1 MAYTEEQV
9 LKTKERLFELRKSH
23 NITATKMPQELS
35 DYMTGAC
42 LIDYEETDPENAT
55 RYRKTKGMS
64 IEKLVAI
71 ADYYNVSVDYLLGRT
86 DDKTNDFTMI
96 EISKKLNLPPDT
108 LMKISKM
115 LENDTINQLSFTL
128 FHLPDNT
135 EYFYNILY
143 SYFLFNV
150 LNQSDE
156 FMAEEKKKLT
166 EIEKEL
172 KAMNME
178 YRLMD
183 EEQTK
188 AEYRKKLNK
197 IFNEMLD
204 YIDGISLK
212 YADTDYS
219 KQYLDKLKGSDILNE
234 IAQLV
239 RERN

>member
-1 MAYTEEQV
+1 
-9 LKTKERLFELRKSH
+9 
-23 NITATKMPQELS
+23 
-35 DYMTGAC
+35 
-42 LIDYEETDPENAT
+42 
-55 RYRKTKGMS
+55 
-64 IEKLVAI
+64 
-71 ADYYNVSVDYLLGRT
+71 
-86 DDKTNDFTMI
+86 
-96 EISKKLNLPPDT
+96 
-108 LMKISKM
+108 MKISKM

-150 LNQSDE
+150 LNQNDE
-156 FMAEEKKKLT
+156 FMTEEKKKLA

-197 IFNEMLD
+197 IFNDMLD

-212 YADTDYS
+212 YADTGYS